1 MSSTDEHDAAAK
13 ESGLDQGVQV
23 LEANDGRKAQESE
36 LVHIDYTDKEERQIV
51 RKIDAIV
58 LLLFACIYMFQY
70 LDKIALSYAAI
81 FGLRTDLHL
90 HGQEYSWA
98 SSIFYFGQFAFEWVG
113 IYLLHKLPIKQV
125 VGVSIVI
132 WGAIMMCLAAAN
144 SFAGLATVRFF
155 LGLAEGAVAPAFVIL
170 TSFWWKKKEQP
181 IRVAT
186 FVSANAMAQIVGALL
201 LYGCGSIKNASIKGF
216 KISFLLAGGITILLG
231 VTFLLV
237 IPLTPATA
245 WFLTPRQREIA
256 VYRVARERAS
266 FQHNQFD
273 MQQAWATFKDPRL
286 YLVFLWAVL
295 VCMTSVVVFG
305 SIVINGL
312 GFSPF
317 RTLLIGLP
325 GPAIQLLTIWL
336 GVIGIWFFPNGRG
349 IIQCLLILP
358 PWIGCIML
366 YSLPYADKWA
376 LTGGYWL
383 ATCNS
388 SVFVV
393 NMSLI
398 ASNFKGHTRKTIVS
412 FAYFIGYCVGCIA
425 GPQMFLATETPT
437 YPTAMRACIGLYAVY
452 IVAQVAYL
460 ALSYYE
466 NKRRDKLA
474 AAGDDSAIPRPA
486 SDEDNR
492 TDLEDLSFRYVL

>member
-1 MSSTDEHDAAAK
+1 MDKEHVTDQDIRI
-13 ESGLDQGVQV
+13 V
-23 LEANDGRKAQESE
+23 EANETNVKE
-36 LVHIDYTDKEERQIV
+36 LTHIDYTDDEEKKVV

-58 LLLFACIYMFQY
+58 LLIFACIYMFQY

-81 FGLRTDLHL
+81 FGLRTDLKL
-90 HGQEYSWA
+90 VGQQYSWA
-98 SSIFYFGQFAFEWVG
+98 SSVFYFGQFAFEWVG

-125 VGVSIVI
+125 VGVSIVV

-144 SFAGLATVRFF
+144 NFAGLATVRFF

-201 LYGCGSIKNASIKGF
+201 LYGCGSIKTAAIKGF
-216 KISFLLAGGITILLG
+216 RISFLLAGAITILLG
-231 VTFLLV
+231 VTFLIV

-245 WFLTPRQREIA
+245 WFLNPRQREIA

-266 FQHNQFD
+266 FQHTQFD
-273 MQQAWATFKDPRL
+273 TQQAWATFKDPRL
-286 YLVFLWAVL
+286 YLVFFWAVL
-295 VCMTSVVVFG
+295 VCMTSVVIFG

-317 RTLLIGLP
+317 RTLVIGLP
-325 GPAIQLLTIWL
+325 GPALQLTTIWL
-336 GVIGIWFFPNGRG
+336 GALGTRFFPNRRG
-349 IIQCLLILP
+349 VIQCLLILP
-358 PWIGCIML
+358 PWTGCIMM
-366 YSLPYADKWA
+366 YALPYSNKWA

-412 FAYFIGYCVGCIA
+412 FAYFIGYCVGSIV
-425 GPQMFLATETPT
+425 GPQMFLATESPT
-437 YPTAMRACIGLYAVY
+437 YPTAMKACISLYAVY
-452 IVAQVAYL
+452 ILAQAAYL
-460 ALSYYE
+460 VLSYYE

-474 AAGDDSAIPRPA
+474 AEGDESAVPRPA